1 MYRIM
6 IVEDDR
12 QISSAIKRGLSAWG
26 CDVCETENFTAV
38 TGIFRDYSPHLVLLD
53 FASVLRRVLL
63 VPRDTEDIKPCR
75 VIFISSASDSMNI
88 VMAMNMGGDDFVV
101 KPFDMGVLTAKVRAH
116 LRRAYDFGSQPS
128 YPEHRGARL
137 NTSEASLMYDGKSI
151 RLTKNEYLILLTL
164 LEKKGSIVS
173 RSTLMERLWETD
185 CYIDENTLTVN
196 MTRLRKKLDSEG
208 LCDFITTKKGLG
220 YIIEKGG

>member
-1 MYRIM
+1 M

-26 CDVCETENFTAV
+26 CDVCETEDFTAV

-53 FASVLRRVLL
+53 ISLPFCDGYYWCREIRKISSV
-63 VPRDTEDIKPCR
+63 P

-116 LRRAYDFGSQPS
+116 LRRAYDFARSAFISGTQRSKAQ
-128 YPEHRGARL
+128 HLRGFTYVR
-137 NTSEASLMYDGKSI
+137 
-151 RLTKNEYLILLTL
+151 R
-164 LEKKGSIVS
+164 EKHPADK
-173 RSTLMERLWETD
+173 ER
-185 CYIDENTLTVN
+185 IP
-196 MTRLRKKLDSEG
+196 DSS
-208 LCDFITTKKGLG
+208 DPA
-220 YIIEKGG
+220 